1 MQPIQL
7 KSTWQ
12 TTKVKS
18 YCDSNGA
25 CSNMSK
31 HVRIRP
37 DKHIKETEIKHVS
50 RPPEAR
56 SKVIATATVHAQTCQ
71 NMSGYDL
78 PNISKKQKS
87 NMSVDLL
94 KQDQKLLRQQRCILK
109 HAKTCQDTP
118 CQTYQEDKHKASNMS
133 VDLQRVRTIS
143 YSNRSLRRQA
153 VESKCRVRCQ
163 EVFKDSYTGQFC
175 KRSSVAAPLA
185 SNLSV
190 NSRR

>member
-1 MQPIQL
+1 MFVPLLFFYKKTQITLLRVIPTMTCWVKVVRWGLPPHNSFLPFRTNHLVRPIQL

-56 SKVIATATVHAQTCQ
+56 SKVLATATVHAQTCQ

-78 PNISKKQKS
+78 PNISQKQKS

-94 KQDQKLLRQQRCILK
+94 KQDQKL
-109 HAKTCQDTP
+109 
-118 CQTYQEDKHKASNMS
+118 
-133 VDLQRVRTIS
+133 
-143 YSNRSLRRQA
+143 
-153 VESKCRVRCQ
+153 
-163 EVFKDSYTGQFC
+163 
-175 KRSSVAAPLA
+175 
-185 SNLSV
+185 
-190 NSRR
+190 

>member
-1 MQPIQL
+1 MNSFEITLLRVIPTMTCWVKVVRWGLPPHSSFLPFRTHHLVRPIQL

-12 TTKVKS
+12 TTKVKT
-18 YCDSNGA
+18 CQT

-78 PNISKKQKS
+78 TNISQKQK
-87 NMSVDLL
+87 
-94 KQDQKLLRQQRCILK
+94 
-109 HAKTCQDTP
+109 
-118 CQTYQEDKHKASNMS
+118 SNMS
-133 VDLQRVRTIS
+133 VDLQRVRSIS